1 MQRLHALMEKKP
13 QQFYLYTAELCDSF
27 AGGLLGEVDESVPWL
42 QSGEIPAGAMR
53 IMALPFA
60 HIALGKAFLLR
71 GEMVR
76 LLGWANQALAIA
88 GIFPNLLTTVYVKI
102 YQSAAC
108 WALGDRD
115 RAAEVLKEALA
126 IALPDG
132 VLLPFAEH
140 YDWIGPVLEDCR
152 WEEGAAGAIAQ
163 IGGWAAAQQKGVMRA
178 VSYTQ
183 KREGKLT
190 PREREVALLAMQGCT
205 NKEIGGGA
213 LHLPGDSEDAAAPH
227 L

>member
-76 LLGWANQALAIA
+76 LLGW
-88 GIFPNLLTTVYVKI
+88 PTRP
-102 YQSAAC
+102 
-108 WALGDRD
+108 WR
-115 RAAEVLKEALA
+115 
-126 IALPDG
+126 
-132 VLLPFAEH
+132 
-140 YDWIGPVLEDCR
+140 
-152 WEEGAAGAIAQ
+152 
-163 IGGWAAAQQKGVMRA
+163 
-178 VSYTQ
+178 
-183 KREGKLT
+183 
-190 PREREVALLAMQGCT
+190 
-205 NKEIGGGA
+205 
-213 LHLPGDSEDAAAPH
+213 LPGYSPICSRPYM
-227 L
+227 